1 MINIKLIEY
10 SKKGLIMKL
19 IMWKHKSLLKFL
31 EKNVNYIM
39 VTDNG
44 KLNDVKRGKHE

>member
-10 SKKGLIMKL
+10 SKSGFIMKL

-39 VTDNG
+39 VTNNG
-44 KLNDVKRGKHE
+44 KLNDTLRGNSE